1 MRCNISS
8 TRSRPI
14 PRRSTTST
22 EFKKTID
29 GFSAPNPYL
38 KDSSASSHYVG
49 TTSFGQK
56 RQLAVPLVVN
66 EYEDGKFKTLFVAN
80 VD

>member
-1 MRCNISS
+1 M
-8 TRSRPI
+8 
-14 PRRSTTST
+14 
-22 EFKKTID
+22 
-29 GFSAPNPYL
+29 SA
-38 KDSSASSHYVG
+38 

-66 EYEDGKFKTLFVAN
+66 EYQDGKFETLFVAD

>member
-1 MRCNISS
+1 M
-8 TRSRPI
+8 
-14 PRRSTTST
+14 
-22 EFKKTID
+22 D
-29 GFSAPNPYL
+29 GFTSPNPFIAMEG
-38 KDSSASSHYVG
+38 ASLRYVG

-66 EYEDGKFKTLFVAN
+66 SFNEGKFETLFVGE